1 MTTVKR
7 TTTLETVTETHTP
20 ETEAALRLPV
30 EGMECAA
37 CAVRI
42 ERRLRNVP
50 GVRQASVNYATGEAA
65 VVIDPKTAGLE
76 QLVSAVEEAGY
87 GVRTETLRVPLT
99 RRPSEAELEQLFGRT
114 NGVLTWEV
122 IEEYDAPVLQVRYV
136 PVVADPDALQQQLVA
151 AGLLAESARQTAPG
165 EREALRREREAHYR
179 DVRRRFCIAALLSL
193 PVVVLAMAHGA
204 LDFPG
209 SRWIQLLLTTPVV
222 FWAGRSFFTG
232 AWRAFRHHAADMNTL
247 VAIGVGSAYI
257 YSTVATVFPG
267 FFEAAGRT
275 PEVYFEAA
283 TVIVT
288 LILLG
293 RMLEARARTRTSAA
307 IEKLLDL
314 QPPRA
319 RIERN
324 GHLEEVPVEAVRV
337 GDRVVVR
344 PGEKIPVDGMVEE
357 GTAAVDESV
366 ITGEAVPVDKKPGDP
381 VIGGTVNQSGALVVR
396 VTRVGRDTVLQQIV
410 RLVEEAQARKAPI
423 QRLADRVAG
432 IFVPAVMLVA
442 IATFVLW
449 FDFGPEPR
457 LAHALLTFVSVLII
471 ACPCALGLATPTA
484 ILVATGRA
492 AQLGVLVK
500 GGDAL
505 ERLHQVDLVVFDK
518 TGTLTEGRPHL
529 AHVAPLN
536 GYESEKLLTLAAAVE
551 QRSEH
556 PLARAVVEAA
566 ETRGLTLLPVVDFQ
580 MQAGLG
586 VTARVNG
593 HQVQIGRPS
602 FLAEQGVSIPKDRLA
617 ALATE
622 GYTVVAVAVDG
633 KLAGLLAIADTI
645 RPSAESAIQALH
657 RMGRRIALITGDSEA
672 AARAVARRLDIDE
685 VRANVLPQDKAAAV
699 AAFQAEGHV
708 VAMVGDGI
716 NDAPALAQ
724 ADVGIAMGSG
734 TDIAFEAGDV
744 ILMRP
749 DLRAVVDAF
758 RLSARTLRTIKQNLF
773 FAFIY
778 NTLSIPIAAG
788 VLYPFTGLLLN
799 PMIAAAAMALSSVS
813 VVTNSLRLLRFQ
825 PERFA

>member
-1 MTTVKR
+1 MER
-7 TTTLETVTETHTP
+7 TPTPESLTET
-20 ETEAALRLPV
+20 ALRLPV

-42 ERRLRNVP
+42 ERRLRTVP
-50 GVRQASVNYATGEAA
+50 GVRQASVNFATGEAA
-65 VVIDPKTAGLE
+65 VAIDPQAVRLE

-87 GVRTETLRVPLT
+87 GVRTATLRVPLT
-99 RRPSEAELEQLFGRT
+99 RTPSADELEQRFGRT

-122 IEEYDAPVLQVRYV
+122 TEEDGMPTLWVHYV
-136 PVVADPDALQQQLVA
+136 PVVADPAALQQQLVE
-151 AGLLAESARQTAPG
+151 AGLLAESERQDVPTD
-165 EREALRREREAHYR
+165 REALRREREAHYR
-179 DVRRRFCIAALLSL
+179 DVRRRFWIAALLSL

-222 FWAGRSFFTG
+222 FWAGRPFFTG
-232 AWRAFRHHAADMNTL
+232 AWRAFRHHVADMNTL
-247 VAIGVGSAYI
+247 VAIGVGSAYA
-257 YSTVATVFPG
+257 YSTVATVFPS
-267 FFEAAGRT
+267 FFEAAGRA
-275 PEVYFEAA
+275 PDIYFEAA
-283 TVIVT
+283 AVIVT

-293 RMLEARARTRTSAA
+293 RMLEARARAHASAA

-324 GHLEEVPVEAVRV
+324 GHLEEVPVEAVQV

-344 PGEKIPVDGMVEE
+344 PGEKIPVDGIVEE
-357 GTAAVDESV
+357 GTAAVDESM
-366 ITGEAVPVDKKPGDP
+366 ITGESVPVDKKPGDP

-410 RLVEEAQARKAPI
+410 RLVEAAQARKAPI

-432 IFVPAVMLVA
+432 IFVPVVMLVA

-457 LAHALLTFVSVLII
+457 LTHALLTFVSVLII

-492 AQLGVLVK
+492 AQLGVLIK

-505 ERLHQVDLVVFDK
+505 ERLQQVDLVVFDK
-518 TGTLTEGRPHL
+518 TGTLTEGKPQL
-529 AHVAPLN
+529 ARVIPLN
-536 GYESEKLLTLAAAVE
+536 GHDPDTLLVLAAAVE

-556 PLARAVVEAA
+556 PLARAVVKAA
-566 ETRGLTLLPVVDFQ
+566 EARTLTLPPVNDFEVR
-580 MQAGLG
+580 AGLG
-586 VTARVNG
+586 VAALVDGRR
-593 HQVQIGRPS
+593 VQIGRPA
-602 FLAEQGVSIPKDRLA
+602 FLIEQGIPVPEAQVIVLA
-617 ALATE
+617 AE
-622 GYTVVAVAVDG
+622 GHTVVAVAIDG
-633 KLAGLLAIADTI
+633 VPAGLLAITDTI
-645 RPSAESAIQALH
+645 RPSAEPAIRALH
-657 RMGRRIALITGDSEA
+657 RMGRRVAMITGDSEA
-672 AARAVARRLDIDE
+672 AARTVARRLGIDE
-685 VRANVLPQDKAAAV
+685 VRANVLPQDKAAAI

-734 TDIAFEAGDV
+734 TDIAIEAGDV
-744 ILMRP
+744 TLMRP

-778 NTLSIPIAAG
+778 NILGIPIAAG
-788 VLYPFTGLLLN
+788 VLYPFTGLLLS
-799 PMIAAAAMALSSVS
+799 PVIASAAMALSSVS
-813 VVTNSLRLLRFQ
+813 VVTNSLRLRRLQ
-825 PERFA
+825 PEPLG

>member
-1 MTTVKR
+1 MER
-7 TTTLETVTETHTP
+7 TPTSNTVTETPTP
-20 ETEAALRLPV
+20 EAEASLRLPV

-42 ERRLRNVP
+42 ERRLRTVP
-50 GVRQASVNYATGEAA
+50 GVRQASVNFATGEAA
-65 VVIDPKTAGLE
+65 VAIDPEAVGLDR
-76 QLVSAVEEAGY
+76 LVAAVEEAGY

-99 RRPSEAELEQLFGRT
+99 RMPSADELEQLFGRT

-122 IEEYDAPVLQVRYV
+122 AEADGTPVLQVRYV

-151 AGLLAESARQTAPG
+151 TGLLAESARRAVPTD
-165 EREALRREREAHYR
+165 REALRREREAHYR
-179 DVRRRFCIAALLSL
+179 DVRRRFWIAALLSL

-222 FWAGRSFFTG
+222 FWAGRPFFTG
-232 AWRAFRHHAADMNTL
+232 AWRALRHHAADMNTL
-247 VAIGVGSAYI
+247 VAIGVGSAYV
-257 YSTVATVFPG
+257 YSTVATLFPG

-275 PEVYFEAA
+275 PDVYFEAA
-283 TVIVT
+283 AVIVT

-293 RMLEARARTRTSAA
+293 RMLEARARARTSAA

-319 RIERN
+319 RVERN
-324 GHLEEVPVEAVRV
+324 GRLDEVPVEAVHV

-344 PGEKIPVDGMVEE
+344 PGEKIPVDGIVEE
-357 GTAAVDESV
+357 GTAAVDESM
-366 ITGEAVPVDKKPGDP
+366 ITGESVPVDKKPGDP

-396 VTRVGRDTVLQQIV
+396 VTRVGHDTVLQQIV

-432 IFVPAVMLVA
+432 IFVPVVMLVA

-457 LAHALLTFVSVLII
+457 LTHALLTFVSVLII

-492 AQLGVLVK
+492 AQLGVLIK

-505 ERLHQVDLVVFDK
+505 EHLQRVDLVVFDK
-518 TGTLTEGRPHL
+518 TGTLTEGRPRL
-529 AHVAPLN
+529 VRVVPLN
-536 GYESEKLLTLAAAVE
+536 GQKPDALLALAAAVE

-566 ETRGLTLLPVVDFQ
+566 EARGLTLPPVRDFEV
-580 MQAGLG
+580 QAGLG
-586 VTARVNG
+586 VAARVDG
-593 HQVQIGRPS
+593 RRVQIGRPA
-602 FLAEQGVSIPKDRLA
+602 FLAEQGIPVPEEQVTALA
-617 ALATE
+617 AE
-622 GYTVVAVAVDG
+622 GHTVVAVAVDG
-633 KLAGLLAIADTI
+633 QPAGLLALADTI
-645 RPSAESAIQALH
+645 RPSAEAAIQALH
-657 RMGRRIALITGDSEA
+657 RMDRRVAMITGDSET
-672 AARAVARRLDIDE
+672 AARAVARRLGIDE
-685 VRANVLPQDKAAAV
+685 IRANVLPQDKAAAV
-699 AAFQAEGHV
+699 AAFQEEGHV

-734 TDIAFEAGDV
+734 TDIAIEAGDV
-744 ILMRP
+744 TLMRP

-778 NTLSIPIAAG
+778 NVLGIPIAAG

-813 VVTNSLRLLRFQ
+813 VVTNSLRLRRFQ
-825 PERFA
+825 PEPLR